1 MRAIMLLTVLMMT
14 TLSVC
19 MAQVCGCTDPLA
31 TNYNPEA
38 TVNDGG
44 CIYASTTIE
53 PTVVDTLDAM
63 LEGSSSLIFWNNGY
77 WTWNDHGDSC
87 LYRIDTTDASILESL
102 CINGIDNYDMEEIS
116 QDSLYLY
123 LGDVG
128 NNNGFRQDLHI
139 LRVSKDSLLAGII
152 EMDTIWFSYED
163 QTDFSYHPQATDFDC
178 EAFIVT
184 EDSIY
189 LFTKQWVSM
198 QTTLYVLPKTPGTHI
213 AQRRETYP
221 VNGLIT
227 GATYVP
233 EYRLVTLCGY
243 EFDMANY
250 ASALHPFLI
259 LLYDFQDHNFFSGNK
274 RRLDFNTSTR
284 AQVEAIATHNTLDF
298 YVTNEYFTTT
308 LGNTTLEL
316 PALLRRLDLR
326 DFLLPYLSGYGVSV
340 HDNIPPKWL
349 VYPNPATDRL
359 YVDYPEEF
367 FGANYEILS
376 LNGQRVAE
384 GVLTECFVSL
394 SDRNM
399 TAGEYVLV
407 IRKNK
412 KIKTFS
418 FIKQVY

>member
-63 LEGSSSLIFWNNGY
+63 LEGSSSLICWNNGY

-102 CINGIDNYDMEEIS
+102 CVNGIDNYDMEEIS

-139 LRVSKDSLLAGII
+139 LRVSKESLLAGII

-284 AQVEAIATHNTLDF
+284 AQVEAIATHNALDF

-326 DFLLPYLSGYGVSV
+326 DYLLPYLSGYGVSV
-340 HDNIPPKWL
+340 HDNNPPKWL

-359 YVDYPEEF
+359 YIDCSEEL
-367 FGANYEILS
+367 FGANYVILS
-376 LNGQRVAE
+376 LNGQRVAK

-399 TAGEYVLV
+399 TAGEYLLV

>member
-139 LRVSKDSLLAGII
+139 LRVSKESLLAGII

-274 RRLDFNTSTR
+274 RRLDFNNSTR
-284 AQVEAIATHNTLDF
+284 AQVEAIATHNALDF

-340 HDNIPPKWL
+340 HDNSPPKWL

-359 YVDYPEEF
+359 YIDCQEEL

-376 LNGQRVAE
+376 LNGQRVAK

-399 TAGEYVLV
+399 TAGEYLLV

>member
-19 MAQVCGCTDPLA
+19 LAQVCGCTDPLA

-63 LEGSSSLIFWNNGY
+63 LERSSSLIFGNNGY

-102 CINGIDNYDMEEIS
+102 CVNGIDNYDMEEIS

-139 LRVSKDSLLAGII
+139 LRVSKESLLAGII

-284 AQVEAIATHNTLDF
+284 AQVEAIATHNALDF

-326 DFLLPYLSGYGVSV
+326 DFLLPYLSGYEVSV
-340 HDNIPPKWL
+340 HDNVPPKWL

-359 YVDYPEEF
+359 YVDYPEEL

-376 LNGQRVAE
+376 LNGQRVAK
-384 GVLTECFVSL
+384 GVLTECFISL

-399 TAGEYVLV
+399 TASEYLLV

-412 KIKTFS
+412 IVKTFS
-418 FIKQVY
+418 FIKQEY

>member
-1 MRAIMLLTVLMMT
+1 MLLTVLMMT

-139 LRVSKDSLLAGII
+139 LRVSKESLLAGII

-163 QTDFSYHPQATDFDC
+163 LTDFSYHPQATDFDC

-198 QTTLYVLPKTPGTHI
+198 QTTLYVLPDRK
-213 AQRRETYP
+213 
-221 VNGLIT
+221 
-227 GATYVP
+227 
-233 EYRLVTLCGY
+233 
-243 EFDMANY
+243 
-250 ASALHPFLI
+250 
-259 LLYDFQDHNFFSGNK
+259 
-274 RRLDFNTSTR
+274 
-284 AQVEAIATHNTLDF
+284 
-298 YVTNEYFTTT
+298 
-308 LGNTTLEL
+308 
-316 PALLRRLDLR
+316 
-326 DFLLPYLSGYGVSV
+326 SV
-340 HDNIPPKWL
+340 
-349 VYPNPATDRL
+349 V
-359 YVDYPEEF
+359 
-367 FGANYEILS
+367 
-376 LNGQRVAE
+376 
-384 GVLTECFVSL
+384 
-394 SDRNM
+394 
-399 TAGEYVLV
+399 
-407 IRKNK
+407 
-412 KIKTFS
+412 
-418 FIKQVY
+418 